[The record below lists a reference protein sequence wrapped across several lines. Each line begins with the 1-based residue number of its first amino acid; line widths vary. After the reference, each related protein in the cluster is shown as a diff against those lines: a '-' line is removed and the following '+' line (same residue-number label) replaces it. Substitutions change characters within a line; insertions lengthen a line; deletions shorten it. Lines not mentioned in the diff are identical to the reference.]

1 MKPFDG
7 LMMRRSKRWR
17 GGKSGEKKGKKEREN
32 GCFYIDE
39 AEMFANFLPLLEEV
53 LLEASE

>member
-1 MKPFDG
+1 MA
-7 LMMRRSKRWR
+7 WW
-17 GGKSGEKKGKKEREN
+17 KSGKRKGKKEKGD

-39 AEMFANFLPLLEEV
+39 AEMFANLLPLLEEV